1 MPARQLLAL
10 LQIPDS
16 FWHWL
21 TVSPWAKVMNG
32 PEWMFPVVQSFHFIG
47 FAFSIGT
54 IAIVDLRL
62 LGLGMT
68 RQTAA
73 ELHSDLNRWS
83 WIGIAMMLI
92 TGPLMFSADAPTYHY
107 NPAFRFK
114 MEVLTAAIPYQLTF
128 QRWAVRDNV
137 PPILAK
143 LAGLISLAL
152 WTLVLA
158 GGRSIAFI

>member
-114 MEVLTAAIPYQLTF
+114 MEVLTAAILYQLTF

-143 LAGLISLAL
+143 LAGLVSLAL